1 MRFENFEI
9 SQNGFF
15 AAPSGERNVPMNH
28 NINDQAY
35 NPEVIKSSAYSIS
48 LLSIIPIFGIIS
60 AIGLY
65 TTHFNNLRVIAP
77 FMFYFLFSILYTF
90 PIYFSNSALRKYM
103 MTQIRFW

>member
-1 MRFENFEI
+1 
-9 SQNGFF
+9 
-15 AAPSGERNVPMNH
+15 MNH

-48 LLSIIPIFGIIS
+48 FLSIIPIFGIIS

-103 MTQIRFW
+103 MIQIRFW